1 MFADQMQASDR
12 GEADNDE
19 PARCRICFE
28 LGALED
34 AKEVLLD
41 LGAFIF
47 VNAASVTSPVPCIIA
62 ALPLPCM
69 CRSGTACICPCIRY
83 DSGPTLRKHTRARYA
98 MRRIDSKTKCGR
110 VLQDGELIEP
120 CACKGTQRY
129 VHKSCLVR
137 WQARFFFVGRSPP
150 FFCLRGER
158 EKERERERERGREGE
173 GDGERVCVCTCANEG
188 RTRCARLRDGVQ

>member
-47 VNAASVTSPVPCIIA
+47 VNA
-62 ALPLPCM
+62 LP
-69 CRSGTACICPCIRY
+69 
-83 DSGPTLRKHTRARYA
+83 RK
-98 MRRIDSKTKCGR
+98 
-110 VLQDGELIEP
+110 
-120 CACKGTQRY
+120 
-129 VHKSCLVR
+129 
-137 WQARFFFVGRSPP
+137 
-150 FFCLRGER
+150 
-158 EKERERERERGREGE
+158 
-173 GDGERVCVCTCANEG
+173 
-188 RTRCARLRDGVQ
+188 